1 MTSLKMKLSL
11 NLTKGIPNNKLYGG
25 KMQADYTFLSVKDV
39 AKIMGISLP
48 TARKL
53 FEKRDFP
60 AIRAGRRIRVIEEA
74 FRQYIMHRHS

>member
-1 MTSLKMKLSL
+1 MD
-11 NLTKGIPNNKLYGG
+11 NGTKK
-25 KMQADYTFLSVKDV
+25 FLSVKDV

-60 AIRAGRRIRVIEEA
+60 AIRAGRRILVSEEA
-74 FRQYIMHRHS
+74 FRQYMMQRHS